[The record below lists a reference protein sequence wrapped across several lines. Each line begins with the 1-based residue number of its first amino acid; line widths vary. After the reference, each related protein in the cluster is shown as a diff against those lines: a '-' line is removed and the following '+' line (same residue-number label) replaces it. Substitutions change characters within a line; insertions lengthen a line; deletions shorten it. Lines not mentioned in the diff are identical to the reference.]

1 MVSMLKRPLTVVWV
15 SDFPVEWLPDIPE
28 PLRALPRQHP
38 ATWQIVLLNE
48 FEQDPSLRVH
58 VILLRRRIP
67 HDLTFER
74 NRTVFHVLKASAWL
88 RLASLFWTDALLI
101 RRVCKRI
108 QADLVHAWGSE
119 RGAALTGTRLPYP
132 SLMTVQGLYAWYK
145 QVVPFGAYDLLLERL
160 ERMSLSRAR
169 LVTAESNFAIQ
180 FLRQRY
186 PKLAVHQAEHAPNR
200 AFFLARRRPQRE
212 PIHFVT
218 IGGLSV
224 RKGTD
229 LIFRALDRLSTEMP
243 FKLTVVSG
251 PNPPYVASLRESVS
265 SALWQRV
272 EFKHHILPDEV
283 ANVLETATI
292 MLLPTRADVSPNAV
306 KEAVVEGLPVVASDV
321 GGIPDYVRPD
331 QNGFL
336 FASGDLDAFTGSIR
350 QAVHHPLFSR
360 GQVEPASL
368 ARSRDYLSPE
378 RMTANFKTA
387 YELALRLHNT

>member
-1 MVSMLKRPLTVVWV
+1 
-15 SDFPVEWLPDIPE
+15 
-28 PLRALPRQHP
+28 
-38 ATWQIVLLNE
+38 
-48 FEQDPSLRVH
+48 
-58 VILLRRRIP
+58 
-67 HDLTFER
+67 
-74 NRTVFHVLKASAWL
+74 
-88 RLASLFWTDALLI
+88 
-101 RRVCKRI
+101 
-108 QADLVHAWGSE
+108 
-119 RGAALTGTRLPYP
+119 
-132 SLMTVQGLYAWYK
+132 MTVQGLYAWYK